1 MEANSVRVILYG
13 SKREDGIQDSGY
25 KLQDTGCKMQDAG
38 LGKQEFSGKKLSP
51 LRGGEIKTELVEVG
65 DRGG

>member
-1 MEANSVRVILYG
+1 MVAKEKTGY
-13 SKREDGIQDSGY
+13 KIQDRSCRI
-25 KLQDTGCKMQDAG
+25 QDTGCKMQDAG

>member
-1 MEANSVRVILYG
+1 MVAKE
-13 SKREDGIQDSGY
+13 KTGY
-25 KLQDTGCKMQDAG
+25 KIQDTGCRMQGAG